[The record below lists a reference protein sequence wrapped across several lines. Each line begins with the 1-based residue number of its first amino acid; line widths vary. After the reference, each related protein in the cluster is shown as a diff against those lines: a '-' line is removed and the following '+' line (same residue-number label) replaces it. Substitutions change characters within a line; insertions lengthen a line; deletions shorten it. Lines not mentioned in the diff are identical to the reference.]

1 MLKLKKYFKKFH
13 LGSFFRILGNANLLA
28 SVGQTLKKNF
38 FLESTN
44 KFILILGQKTEKDQI
59 NTRATKFLVFRPDP
73 PYIQYIYIWI

>member
-44 KFILILGQKTEKDQI
+44 KFILILGQKTE
-59 NTRATKFLVFRPDP
+59 
-73 PYIQYIYIWI
+73 Y